1 MTKLE
6 KAIKVVSDFVTI
18 DGHSEKEEVLFSA
31 LQLVVDSARKHAEKK

>member
-31 LQLVVDSARKHAEKK
+31 LQLVVDTARKQAAKK